1 MLSRSLL
8 PAIACTLVLGAS
20 TAARAE
26 PTADD
31 AAAEALFDEA
41 VALRNAGDRAGACAR
56 FRRSYK
62 LSPARGTLLNIAEC
76 FEAEGK
82 LASAWATYRKL
93 ADAAETAGDRERLN
107 IARAKR
113 AELEPRLAYLTIA
126 GNDAPADLVVRRDDS
141 TLPRDVLDDPVPI
154 DAGVHR
160 LTVSAPGFEPWTTQ
174 VEIADGERQRISF
187 PALVALPPVVP
198 PAALSAATPPH
209 VTRRHPRAT
218 AGIAMVAAGGV
229 SAAVG
234 LGFGVAAWNAKRDAA
249 CSGAGC
255 SADGYGRLEDAHAHA
270 RNANLFVGFG
280 AAVAAVGAV
289 MWWTAPAGTER
300 SVTPIGGPGMVGVS
314 FGGRL

>member
-113 AELEPRLAYLTIA
+113 AELEPRLAYLTIVA
-126 GNDAPADLVVRRDDS
+126 RDAPADLVVRRDDS
-141 TLPRDVLDDPVPI
+141 TLTRDVLDDPVPI

-160 LTVSAPGFEPWTTQ
+160 LTVSAPGFEPWTTE

-187 PALVALPPVVP
+187 PALVALPAVLP
-198 PAALSAATPPH
+198 PASASLATPDREAP
-209 VTRRHPRAT
+209 RHPRAT
-218 AGIAMVAAGGV
+218 VGMAMVAAGGV
-229 SAAVG
+229 SVAVS
-234 LGFGVAAWNAKRDAA
+234 LGFGIAAWNAERDA
-249 CSGAGC
+249 GC
-255 SADGYGRLEDAHAHA
+255 DGGGCTTQGFGRLEDAHSHA
-270 RNANLFVGFG
+270 RNANLFFGFG
-280 AAVAAVGAV
+280 AAVAAVGGV
-289 MWWTAPAGTER
+289 MWWTAPTGTELTV
-300 SVTPIGGPGMVGVS
+300 SPIGGPGMVGVS